1 MFRWTAVGKAGR
13 GRGSIVNTLDNGRP
27 RAESLSGVAADTLTV
42 AFHAADSLSGSFFW
56 GEADGRV
63 ASPFLNFPT
72 QFT

>member
-27 RAESLSGVAADTLTV
+27 RAESPSGVAADTLTV
-42 AFHAADSLSGSFFW
+42 AFHAADSLSGSFF
-56 GEADGRV
+56 GGRRTD
-63 ASPFLNFPT
+63 ASRVLFLNFPT